1 MYAEK
6 YILDYVEKY
15 SVSKNKIKEE
25 TGIDLDVVEKHHLE
39 LAAGDF
45 LNLCLY
51 LKLSPEDI
59 KEDMFYSCEQ

>member
-25 TGIDLDVVEKHHLE
+25 TGIDLDAVEKHHLE

-45 LNLCLY
+45 LSLCLY

-59 KEDMFYSCEQ
+59 EEYMFYSCEQ